1 MDGQVGAGQV
11 PVYISH
17 CIGQW
22 TVHWEE
28 NIKTSPPQCSGP
40 VIVGFIENKRE
51 ISKIKERYNV
61 AVNKF
66 YAKLSQSFR

>member
-22 TVHWEE
+22 TIHWEE

-40 VIVGFIENKRE
+40 VSVGFIENNRE
-51 ISKIKERYNV
+51 ISKIKER
-61 AVNKF
+61 
-66 YAKLSQSFR
+66 